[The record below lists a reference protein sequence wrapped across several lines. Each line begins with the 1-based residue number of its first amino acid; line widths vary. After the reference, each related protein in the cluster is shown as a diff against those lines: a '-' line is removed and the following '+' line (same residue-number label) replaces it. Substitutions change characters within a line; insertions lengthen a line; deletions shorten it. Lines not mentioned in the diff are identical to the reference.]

1 MTSPLVQET
10 PVRKRL
16 RPKKLIEKALRR
28 TPPLYRLASRI
39 YHRMNGS
46 FRTLS
51 PGAPGA
57 IARAFELVKERSPDG
72 RVGDYYE
79 FGVFRGYT
87 FLCAQQACDRLGLSE
102 MRFWGFD
109 SFQGLPRV

>member
-1 MTSPLVQET
+1 MTRPLVPRQGEA
-10 PVRKRL
+10 PERKRL
-16 RPKKLIEKALRR
+16 RPKNLIEMALRR

-39 YHRMNGS
+39 YHRVNGS

-57 IARAFELVKERSPDG
+57 IARALEFVKDRGQD
-72 RVGDYYE
+72 GDYYE

-87 FLCAQQACDRLGLSE
+87 FLSAQQTSHRLGL
-102 MRFWGFD
+102 
-109 SFQGLPRV
+109 